1 MVAIDF
7 LNKIL
12 SGDCEAEIRAKK
24 ADGLVLVVRPEVR
37 LSSSIGSMIR
47 NEGFQFK
54 YCYSGLNGKP
64 IIVFRKDAQMRKKL
78 IEAKSKDKT
87 IIEKPV
93 EKVGET
99 NNLVAALKASLQK
112 TKKKG

>member
-12 SGDCEAEIRAKK
+12 SGDCEAEIRANK
-24 ADGLVLVVRPEVR
+24 ADGLLLVVRPEVR

-47 NEGFQFK
+47 NEGFRFE

-64 IIVFRKDAQMRKKL
+64 IIIFRRQ
-78 IEAKSKDKT
+78 
-87 IIEKPV
+87 KP
-93 EKVGET
+93 
-99 NNLVAALKASLQK
+99 L
-112 TKKKG
+112 